1 MVKQRFFQLDT
12 EWNVIH
18 YPEKPN
24 GFGVLIFG
32 GEGHFVEE
40 KNSFWLQH
48 MGRNI
53 WLKALLE
60 AGYTVFYSNLY
71 GNHWG
76 SEKAG
81 ELAESLYHYVI
92 RHEILN
98 ERIHIIAEGMGAL
111 LIPELVKN
119 LEGNIRTVS
128 LINPYF
134 SLKEKMDEEK
144 EQLFF
149 YKKFLHEVKVANLGA
164 EDRLQFQTEE
174 SIRHWTFPQV
184 LSIFFVMDGNRTY
197 SKKRLM
203 EELVEQRKKK
213 QTQTMIH
220 YILPERRNVISSF
233 ILRTFKNF
241 EEI

>member
-24 GFGVLIFG
+24 GFGVFIFG

-40 KNSFWLQH
+40 KNSYWLQH
-48 MGRNI
+48 FGRNI
-53 WLKALLE
+53 WLTALLE

-76 SEKAG
+76 SEKAKD
-81 ELAESLYHYVI
+81 LAESLYHYVI

-98 ERIHIIAEGMGAL
+98 ERIHIVAEGMGAL
-111 LIPELVKN
+111 LIPEFVRSLNKKV
-119 LEGNIRTVS
+119 RTVCV
-128 LINPYF
+128 INPYF

-149 YKKFLHEVKVANLGA
+149 YKKFLQEVKMANLGKGKQPLA
-164 EDRLQFQTEE
+164 QTEE
-174 SIRHWTFPQV
+174 VIKDWSFPQV
-184 LSIFFVMDGNRTY
+184 LSILYVMEGNRTF
-197 SKKRLM
+197 SKRKII
-203 EELVEQRKKK
+203 ESLVEQRNKK
-213 QTQTMIH
+213 QFLTHIH
-220 YILPERRNVISSF
+220 YLLPERRNVLTSF
-233 ILRTFKNF
+233 ILRTFKAN
-241 EEI
+241 EDL

>member
-24 GFGVLIFG
+24 GFGVLILG

-40 KNSFWLQH
+40 KNSYWIQH
-48 MGRNI
+48 FGRNI
-53 WLKALLE
+53 WLKALLD

-76 SEKAG
+76 SVKAR
-81 ELAESLYHYVI
+81 ELAENLYHYVI

-111 LIPELVKN
+111 LIPEFVKA
-119 LEGNIRTVS
+119 LDKNIRTVCV
-128 LINPYF
+128 INPYF
-134 SLKEKMDEEK
+134 SLREKIDEEK

-149 YKKFLHEVKVANLGA
+149 YKKLLHEVKMANLGSP
-164 EDRLQFQTEE
+164 EQLQNQTEKP
-174 SIRHWTFPQV
+174 IQIWVFPQI
-184 LSIFFVMDGNRTY
+184 LSIFYVMEGNRTS
-197 SKKRLM
+197 SKKRIM
-203 EELVEQRKKK
+203 EEIVDVRKEK
-213 QTQTMIH
+213 QSHTLIH
-220 YILPERRNVISSF
+220 YILPERRNLIASL
-233 ILRTFKNF
+233 ILRTFKNH
-241 EEI
+241 EDL